1 MTKVTLLRFH
11 HVMNVT
17 SSSGIPVNWIST
29 MLVSFDIIWIHS
41 HIVPVFTKCCIGI
54 FIKIEILAPKDYKC
68 ERLQSLNIIKLINQ
82 KNQNGDKACTDVS
95 TETSN
100 CQFDEV
106 TYP

>member
-1 MTKVTLLRFH
+1 MCHLNGHVVIMFTLTQTWKYYLHQGMFLT
-11 HVMNVT
+11 VDL
-17 SSSGIPVNWIST
+17 GIY
-29 MLVSFDIIWIHS
+29 
-41 HIVPVFTKCCIGI
+41 IVPVFTKCRIGI
-54 FIKIEILAPKDYKC
+54 FIKIEIFAPKDYKC

-82 KNQNGDKACTDVS
+82 KNQNGGKACTDVS